1 MAVFT
6 LTDAFILINGVT
18 LSDHA
23 NQVSV
28 DMAKDEKDFTAF
40 GAVNKVSGKGLGTG
54 NMQMRFFQDFALGS
68 VDATLFPLWGSNTP
82 VTVEVRATSAA
93 RSATNPAYVMSALM
107 FTYSPLSGEI
117 GEPSQLT
124 AEFKNAAQTGIQR
137 LTA

>member
-6 LTDAFILINGVT
+6 LTDAYILINGVL

-28 DMAKDEKDFTAF
+28 DMAKDEVDFTAF
-40 GAVNKVSGKGLGTG
+40 GAVNKVSGKGLGSG
-54 NMQMRFFQDFALGS
+54 NMAMKFFQDFALGS

-82 VTVEVRATSAA
+82 ITIEVRATSAA
-93 RSATNPAYVMSALM
+93 RSTTNPAYTMSGLL
-107 FTYSPLSGEI
+107 FTYSPLNGSI
-117 GEPSQLT
+117 GEASTIDAQ
-124 AEFKNAAQTGIQR
+124 FKNAAQTGIQR